1 VHGIYRY
8 LALARYAQERREAA
22 RHEAGQG

>member
-8 LALARYAQERREAA
+8 LALARYAKELKTQQPIAD
-22 RHEAGQG
+22 